1 MIIRDGTPRKSG
13 TTKLGSQE
21 PASIDRIP
29 TFMPSLS
36 VNLSS
41 RVRKLLKPSNPQQAL
56 QPVLEAMSNSVMAID
71 ERFKTRSDG
80 HVSIEIQNLG
90 SSNVLVTVEDNGIGL
105 DEDHYKAFLEV
116 DTEFKKDRGGKG
128 VGRLYWLDAFS
139 HIEVQSQYVDH
150 QGCVRRRAFRFV
162 LEDQEQIQE
171 ISPSIDWTEDRTG
184 TIIRFRGLRSAAYVD
199 KFPKQAA
206 MVVNHTA
213 SEFIADFLSRN
224 SPLITLSI
232 KTEAGAITEAA
243 FPADVADLVAF
254 GPLQT
259 EPVQIDGIGDFNAT
273 VFLCDKR
280 ASRGMNLKH
289 ALHLL
294 GNGRTV
300 ESRKID
306 DLLGISDLE
315 HEGQEELR
323 VHLIVASEF
332 LDARTAES
340 RTAFA
345 VPEGE
350 LAEITRSVVTSVR
363 NGVLSD
369 KFQDWDKQR
378 RFAFDRFLADQP
390 IYAFSNPDELFDE
403 QVPPTATTPEQFVRA
418 LSVVRMRREQE
429 RELTLGNLVGS
440 LVSGGDIPENF
451 SELVQRAAKG
461 IQLNEMT
468 SLAHHAA
475 RRKVVLDLL
484 DKLIRRVRETDAGK
498 ADKHHLERTLHSLL
512 VPMQMAGWDYETME
526 RSGHDLWILDERLT
540 YTAGFSSDLQ
550 LRRSV
555 KGSDSEDRPD
565 LLIWDVGFGL
575 GPISVPYGDEDV
587 DEIEHLQEIFIVEL
601 KKPGRTEYGPSDRLE
616 DQLSKYIRELKAGD
630 IESFGRRK
638 IRVSHDCRF
647 YCLVIADIVGQLKN
661 GELASWEPIDNGRGR
676 RRELRVMNAIIDVL
690 EWSEVLRLARDRNRA
705 LLSMA
710 GLSLRA
716 DTAFERKK
724 TEAAE

>member
-1 MIIRDGTPRKSG
+1 
-13 TTKLGSQE
+13 
-21 PASIDRIP
+21 
-29 TFMPSLS
+29 MPSLR

-71 ERFKTRSDG
+71 ERFETRSDG
-80 HVSIEIQNLG
+80 RVSVSIKDLG
-90 SSNVLVTVEDNGIGL
+90 SNDVSVTVEDNGIGL
-105 DEDHYKAFLEV
+105 DDAHYEAFLEV
-116 DTEFKKDRGGKG
+116 DTEFKKERGGKG
-128 VGRLYWLDAFS
+128 VGRLYWLDAFR
-139 HIEVQSQYVDH
+139 HIEVQSQYFDDDGTV
-150 QGCVRRRAFRFV
+150 QRRAFKFV
-162 LEDQEQIQE
+162 LEDEEQIQD
-171 ISPSIDWTEDRTG
+171 ISPTHNWAESQTG
-184 TIIRFRGLRSAAYVD
+184 TIIKFRGLRSAAYIE

-206 MVVNHTA
+206 MVVNHTV

-224 SPLITLSI
+224 SPLIALSI
-232 KTEAGAITEAA
+232 ETDAGVVTNAA
-243 FPADVADLVAF
+243 FPNDVAELVAV
-254 GPLQT
+254 GPLHADT
-259 EPVQIDGIGDFNAT
+259 VQIDGIGDFYVTA
-273 VFLCDKR
+273 FLCDKR

-315 HEGQEELR
+315 HEGQLELR
-323 VHLIVASEF
+323 VHLVVASEF
-332 LDARTAES
+332 LNARTAES
-340 RTAFA
+340 RTAFTI
-345 VPEGE
+345 PEAE
-350 LAEITRSVVTSVR
+350 LSEITRSVVTAVR
-363 NGVLSD
+363 NSILSD
-369 KFQDWDKQR
+369 KFREWDKQR
-378 RFAFDRFLADQP
+378 RFAFDQFLADQP
-390 IYAFSNPDELFDE
+390 IYAFSDPDELFAE

-440 LVSGGDIPENF
+440 LVSGGNVPEDF
-451 SELVQRAAKG
+451 SELVQRAARG
-461 IQLNEMT
+461 IQINEMT

-484 DKLIRRVRETDAGK
+484 DKLIRRVRETDSGK

-512 VPMQMAGWDYETME
+512 VPMQMAGWDYNTVE

-550 LRRSV
+550 LRRSI
-555 KGSDSEDRPD
+555 KGSESEDRPD
-565 LLIWDVGFGL
+565 LVLWDVGFGL

-587 DEIEHLQEIFIVEL
+587 DEIEQLQEIYIVEL
-601 KKPGRTEYGPSDRLE
+601 KKPGRREYGPNDRLE
-616 DQLSKYIRELKAGD
+616 DQLTKYIREIKAGD
-630 IESFGRRK
+630 VESFGRRK
-638 IRVSHDCRF
+638 IRVSNDCRF
-647 YCLVIADIVGQLKN
+647 YCLVIADIEGQLKD

-676 RRELRVMNAIIDVL
+676 RRELRIMNTVIDVF
-690 EWSEVLRLARDRNRA
+690 EWSEVLRSARDRKRA

-716 DTAFERKK
+716 DTAFARREDK
-724 TEAAE
+724 AAE

>member
-1 MIIRDGTPRKSG
+1 
-13 TTKLGSQE
+13 
-21 PASIDRIP
+21 
-29 TFMPSLS
+29 MPSLR

-41 RVRKLLKPSNPQQAL
+41 RVRKLLKPSNAQQAL

-71 ERFKTRSDG
+71 EKFEKRFDG
-80 HVSIEIQNLG
+80 RVYVGIKDLG
-90 SSNVLVTVEDNGIGL
+90 SSNVSVTVEDNGIGL
-105 DEDHYKAFLEV
+105 DELHYEAFLEV
-116 DTEFKKDRGGKG
+116 DTEFKKERGGKG
-128 VGRLYWLDAFS
+128 VGRLYWLDAFR
-139 HIEVQSQYVDH
+139 HIEVQSQFVDQ
-150 QGCVRRRAFRFV
+150 QGSVRRRAFKFV
-162 LEDQEQIQE
+162 LEDEEQIQE
-171 ISPSIDWTEDRTG
+171 MSPSHNWQENQTG
-184 TIIRFRGLRSAAYVD
+184 TIIKFHGLRSTAYID

-206 MVVNHTA
+206 MVVNHTV

-224 SPLITLSI
+224 SPLITLDI
-232 KTEAGAITEAA
+232 ETEAGAVTKAA
-243 FPADVADLVAF
+243 FPNDVADLVAV
-254 GPLQT
+254 GPLQSET
-259 EPVQIDGIGDFNAT
+259 VQVEGIGDFNVTA
-273 VFLCDKR
+273 FLCDKR

-323 VHLIVASEF
+323 VHLVVASEF

-340 RTAFA
+340 RTAFT

-350 LAEITRSVVTSVR
+350 LGEITRSVVTSVR
-363 NGVLSD
+363 NGVLSE
-369 KFQDWDKQR
+369 KFREWDKQR

-390 IYAFSNPDELFDE
+390 IYAFSNPDELFDQ
-403 QVPPTATTPEQFVRA
+403 QVPATATTPEQFVRA

-451 SELVQRAAKG
+451 SELVQRAAEG
-461 IQLNEMT
+461 IQKNEMT

-484 DKLIRRVRETDAGK
+484 DKLIRRVRDTDSGK

-512 VPMQMAGWDYETME
+512 VPMQIAGWDYDTVE
-526 RSGHDLWILDERLT
+526 RSSHDLWILDERLT

-550 LRRSV
+550 LRRSI
-555 KGSDSEDRPD
+555 KGSVSDDRPD
-565 LLIWDVGFGL
+565 LVVWDVGFGL

-587 DEIEHLQEIFIVEL
+587 DEIEQLRDVFIVEL

-616 DQLSKYIRELKAGD
+616 DQLTKYIRELKAGD
-630 IESFGRRK
+630 VESFGRRK
-638 IRVSHDCRF
+638 IRVSDDCRF
-647 YCLVIADIVGQLKN
+647 YCLVVADIEGQLKN
-661 GELASWEPIDNGRGR
+661 GELSSWEPIDNGRGR
-676 RRELRVMNAIIDVL
+676 RRELRVMNTIIDVF
-690 EWSEVLRLARDRNRA
+690 EWSEVLRSARDRNRA

-716 DTAFERKK
+716 DTAFSQKK
-724 TEAAE
+724 EEAAE